1 MVAALT
7 DTDLGGGLVLH
18 GADRERQ
25 GRESFV
31 HFDEECASALH
42 LEVVNLLKFA
52 LVNSAAGVVLLG
64 LTFARGDEDVEADH
78 IAGLELELLDAL
90 GGGSSVDDDIVAVD
104 NVSLHFVREDT
115 FDSVALELLANL
127 LNDFSD
133 FGVGCS
139 DSNFALSSLEGV
151 PCGQNNVSLAST
163 DGTSSDYDSRGG
175 VRGISIEVGTAHA
188 IVKVKRRSND

>member
-7 DTDLGGGLVLH
+7 DTNLGGGLVLH

-31 HFDEECASALH
+31 HFDEECAGALH

-64 LTFARGDEDVEADH
+64 LTFAGGDKDVEANN
-78 IAGLELELLDAL
+78 ITGLELELLDAL

-104 NVSLHFVREDT
+104 NVSLHFVRENT

-127 LNDFSD
+127 LDNLSHFVVS
-133 FGVGCS
+133 CS
-139 DSNFALSSLEGV
+139 DCNFALSSLEGV
-151 PCGQNNVSLAST
+151 VGGQNNVSLAAI
-163 DGTSSDYDSRGG
+163 DGTSTDYDSRGG

-188 IVKVKRRSND
+188 IVKVK